1 MTILSVKALT
11 KAFNKHKVVKD
22 LSFDLPKGK
31 CIALIGPNGAGKTT
45 TLRMITNLLK
55 PTSGE
60 IMYENNP
67 SDPRFL
73 IGYLPQEAAFYSW
86 MTGLEFLVYA
96 GKLANLSKEEANTRA
111 KELLKKVNIFD
122 AKNRP
127 IRQYSGGMKQRLGI
141 AQALIHQ
148 PKLLILDEPVSSL
161 DPIGRRDV
169 LTLMEELKKEM
180 TIIFSTHILSDADE
194 ISDELLLLHQGRL
207 VESGSLKELRKKYQT
222 ATIELQFDDEIHFY
236 QESLE
241 GLGSVSHCTLIRNKL
256 HVSVTSISKA
266 RKEILD
272 LALEENWPLTSFA
285 INRTS
290 LEDLFM
296 KVVKDDAVDNPVSE
310 GNS

>member
-11 KAFNKHKVVKD
+11 KTFNKHSVVKE

-60 IMYENNP
+60 IRYENNP
-67 SDPRFL
+67 RDPRFL

-86 MTGLEFLVYA
+86 MTGMEFLVYA
-96 GKLANLSKEEANTRA
+96 ARLANLSKEEANSRA
-111 KELLKKVNIFD
+111 KELLEKVKIFD
-122 AKNRP
+122 AKDRP

-148 PKLLILDEPVSSL
+148 PKLLVLDEPVSSL

-169 LTLMEELKKEM
+169 LTLMEELKEEM

-207 VESGSLKELRKKYQT
+207 VESGSLEELRKKYQT
-222 ATIELQFDDEIHFY
+222 ASIELQFDDESNYY
-236 QESLE
+236 QERLE
-241 GLGSVSHCTLIRNKL
+241 ALSSVSHCSLIRSRL
-256 HVSVTSISKA
+256 HLSVTNIAEA
-266 RKEILD
+266 RKEILL
-272 LALEENWPLTSFA
+272 LANEENWPLRSFM

-296 KVVKDDAVDNPVSE
+296 KVVKDDAMDDLVSK
-310 GNS
+310 GDS